1 MVNILFVIESPKEGH
16 VLSAVS
22 EFDEETLKGSIE
34 GALNAIILWDKIF
47 LLGSLSKQFHN
58 QFERN
63 TRMKKKNM
71 KGKKINQ
78 SIIAYDEWKIFL

>member
-34 GALNAIILWDKIF
+34 GALNAIIL
-47 LLGSLSKQFHN
+47 
-58 QFERN
+58 
-63 TRMKKKNM
+63 
-71 KGKKINQ
+71 
-78 SIIAYDEWKIFL
+78 